1 MANSCCIFDPYFPP
15 TPYSPVPI
23 LKQQVAAVS
32 NTVTI
37 QCLIAL
43 MLPTLFIP
51 HGGGPLPLLGDPG
64 HTGLVKFL
72 KAVPSQIQPKPKAI
86 LLVSAHW
93 EVRVPPAII
102 FNHPCMASVCSARR
116 ITVRPVSI
124 IKWGLS
130 LSVTASKHTHSS
142 ALGKQQQWA
151 MWASNISEHFS
162 VDCSSMFCLFDTA
175 AGVRAAADFSTP
187 PRPVL

>member
-1 MANSCCIFDPYFPP
+1 
-15 TPYSPVPI
+15 VPI
-23 LKQQVAAVS
+23 LEQQVAAVS
-32 NTVTI
+32 NTATI

-93 EVRVPPAII
+93 EVCDPPA
-102 FNHPCMASVCSARR
+102 
-116 ITVRPVSI
+116 
-124 IKWGLS
+124 S
-130 LSVTASKHTHSS
+130 LP
-142 ALGKQQQWA
+142 
-151 MWASNISEHFS
+151 N
-162 VDCSSMFCLFDTA
+162 A
-175 AGVRAAADFSTP
+175 ACIMLLEFV
-187 PRPVL
+187 V